1 MSANAPK
8 PRAEFLVTTG
18 KISRHHRERLAV
30 IYVRQS
36 TLQQV
41 ERHQESTRLQYGLVE
56 RALQLGWAKEQILV
70 IDEDLGRSGAN
81 AEGRTGFKRLITE
94 VSLDRVGIILGIE
107 MSRLARASRDWYQL
121 LEVCA
126 VFATLLGDVDGIYDL
141 TSYNDRLLL
150 GLKGTM
156 SEAELHILKQRML
169 EGKRAKARRGALGMR
184 VPMGYVHAP
193 SGEVIKDPDEQAQ
206 AVMALLFEVFDRT
219 RTLHGLL
226 RYLVDQDVRLPCRRC
241 SGARKGELEWRRPNW
256 VTLSNILRHPI
267 YAGAYAYGRRP
278 TDARRKVPGRPATG
292 RTVAKPEQWEVLL
305 KDHLPAYI
313 SWAQYERNLHQL
325 DNNTVQALGTPRN
338 GPALLSGILIC
349 GRCGHRMAP
358 QYNSN
363 GHGLRYSCLR
373 MHVDYAEPLCQTL
386 TGGPLDERITE
397 RIFEALAPAGLE
409 LSLQA
414 AEACEKQ
421 RKREHRHWQQRLE
434 RAHFEVERAARQYDA
449 VEPEN
454 RLVAR
459 TLERQWEEALA
470 AELML
475 QQEYEAFQTHQPA
488 TLSTEERAA
497 IERLAVDLPALW
509 YAHTTTPAERQ
520 QIVRFLIERVL
531 VTVVEHS
538 EQVRVEVH
546 WVGGHRSR
554 FTLIRPV
561 ARVDQLSHYAELQ
574 ARVKAW
580 HEEGCSPTQI
590 AEKLNVEGW
599 RPPKRRDTY
608 NAPMVRSLLTRMG
621 RRTGSPKQQRVEGI
635 ERRADEWTLA
645 ELTAKLDIP
654 QPTLYSWLRRGRLAA
669 RQIPVAVGTLWL
681 IQADAR
687 ELARLRDLRQAPRS
701 WPKQIA

>member
-1 MSANAPK
+1 MSAVAPK

-18 KISRHHRERLAV
+18 KIARHHRERMAV

-56 RALQLGWAKEQILV
+56 RALQLGWVREQIVV
-70 IDEDLGRSGAN
+70 IDEDLGRSGAS
-81 AEGRTGFKRLITE
+81 AAGRSGFQRLVTE

-141 TSYNDRLLL
+141 SSYNDRLLL

-169 EGKRAKARRGALGMR
+169 EGKRAKARRGELAMR

-206 AVMALLFEVFDRT
+206 AVMALIFEVFERT

-226 RYLVDQDVRLPCRRC
+226 RYLVDQDVRLPCRLC
-241 SGARKGELEWRRPNW
+241 SGARKGELEWHRPNR

-278 TDARRKVPGRPATG
+278 TDARRKVPGRRATG
-292 RTVAKPEQWEVLL
+292 RTVARPEQWEVLL
-305 KDHLPAYI
+305 KEHLPAYI
-313 SWAQYERNLHQL
+313 SWAQYERNVRQL
-325 DNNTVQALGTPRN
+325 DNNTVQALGSPRN

-373 MHVDYAEPLCQTL
+373 MHVDYGEPLCQTL
-386 TGGPLDERITE
+386 TGAVLDERITQL
-397 RIFEALAPAGLE
+397 IFEALAPAALE

-414 AEACEKQ
+414 AAACEEQ
-421 RKREHRHWQQRLE
+421 RTREHRHWQQRLE
-434 RAHFEVERAARQYDA
+434 RAHFAAERAARQYAA

-459 TLERQWEEALA
+459 TLEKQWEEALA
-470 AELML
+470 AELRL
-475 QQEYEAFQTHQPA
+475 QQEYEAFEARQPA

-497 IERLAVDLPALW
+497 IERLASDLPTLW
-509 YAHTTTPAERQ
+509 YAPTTTAAERQ

-531 VTVVEHS
+531 LTVVQHS
-538 EQVRVEVH
+538 EQVCVEVH
-546 WVGGHRSR
+546 WAGGHQSR
-554 FTLIRPV
+554 FTLLRPV
-561 ARVDQLSHYAELQ
+561 ARIDQLSDYAELQ

-580 HEEGCSPTQI
+580 HEAGCSPTQI
-590 AEKLNVEGW
+590 AEKLNTEGW

-608 NAPMVRSLLTRMG
+608 NAAMARSLLTRMG
-621 RRTGSPKQQRVEGI
+621 RRAGTPKQQRVEGI
-635 ERRADEWTLA
+635 ERQGEEWTLA

-654 QPTLYSWLRRGRLAA
+654 QPTLYSWLRKGIFEA
-669 RQIPVAVGTLWL
+669 RQVPVTVGTLWL
-681 IQADAR
+681 IQADER
-687 ELARLRDLRQAPRS
+687 ELSRLRKLRHAPRS
-701 WPKQIA
+701 WPKRIA